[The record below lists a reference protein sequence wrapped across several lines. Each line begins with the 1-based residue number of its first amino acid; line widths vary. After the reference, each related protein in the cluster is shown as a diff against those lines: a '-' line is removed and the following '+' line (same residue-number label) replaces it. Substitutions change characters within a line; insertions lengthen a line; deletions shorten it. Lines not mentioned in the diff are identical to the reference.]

1 LSRHFYSF
9 FLHVGRRCKLLTK
22 NSRTADFFKSFAAKN
37 TARGQRNFLSGIHLY
52 VCKNSYIFFRRNYGS
67 GNFSLL
73 IEFQKTCRD
82 WHILCYQEFHVDRP
96 IPTPDSIAAF
106 EKMLFFSHGDLKRQ
120 GSQKNQ
126 ARRCSRIKSAKALPR
141 RRRAP
146 KSEWISFPAR
156 LGTRRRWSGGA
167 EERLSGHAGQIAE
180 STRPDFAADDEL
192 ISLPV
197 AWDRPSGAQ
206 V

>member
-1 LSRHFYSF
+1 VVAANYSPKTPRP
-9 FLHVGRRCKLLTK
+9 LI
-22 NSRTADFFKSFAAKN
+22 FFKSFGAKN

-120 GSQKNQ
+120 GSQKNKLAVVLELKAQ
-126 ARRCSRIKSAKALPR
+126 RLCRDAEGRRNRNGYHSLRGWERDGVGVGVLR
-141 RRRAP
+141 R
-146 KSEWISFPAR
+146 
-156 LGTRRRWSGGA
+156 
-167 EERLSGHAGQIAE
+167 
-180 STRPDFAADDEL
+180 D
-192 ISLPV
+192 
-197 AWDRPSGAQ
+197 
-206 V
+206 